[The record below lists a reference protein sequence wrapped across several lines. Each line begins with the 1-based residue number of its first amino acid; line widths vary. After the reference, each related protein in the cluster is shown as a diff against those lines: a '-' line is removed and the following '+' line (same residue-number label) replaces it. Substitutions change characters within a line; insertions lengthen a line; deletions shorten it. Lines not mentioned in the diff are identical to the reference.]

1 MINTVARPDRSATDA
16 SGTTTR
22 RWGRRQDTTAP
33 AAPAGPQTPD
43 AAGPQA
49 GGSVPGE
56 QLPDELAA
64 DHTGTADP
72 AAPAPREQ
80 RRAQTKAQ
88 RHLLREL
95 ERRNRMQLV
104 PHYLTGGLLALGY
117 VIHELAAQAAA
128 VGTAALLSGL
138 AVAGAGAAATLLARR
153 RRILLDGWLAW
164 SALLAT
170 ATATWM
176 VVTVVAGLSWPG
188 LAAALAADYA
198 FGARWWARHRHPDAV
213 EPAPADAAAPG
224 AVEREV
230 VPVDP
235 ARIAHYPRRWAEFLG
250 CTGGLLAGAQLV
262 DGRPFEHGLEYTLRL
277 HPGKHDLDLVL
288 SCMSKI
294 ATGLGHP
301 MAQLVAEEFNEDSP
315 ELVTFRVVTQ
325 SPVKSDVFFTGPQF
339 VDGKVVLGP
348 YADGIG
354 DALWRIYSDDSIWG
368 GMVIGGTG
376 SGKSRLLEVIGLS
389 AMDAH
394 RIGLPTYVIHVD
406 GQDGASCPQL
416 WKHANE
422 RYGSWE
428 VEQVLERV
436 TAMQKYRQRNRQ
448 NEDPGFTPT
457 PERPGILVIVDEA
470 HVVIT
475 KENAEEWAAI
485 AREAR
490 KVGIGVIM
498 GDQDGSLETFK
509 KTVLRGS
516 LRAGNAVGLKTDERT
531 QGQIVANGKF
541 NLADLPAIP
550 GFGHTLGVG
559 ARHAPYK
566 GTWAPARKNA
576 AERAAAGK
584 PFPDGLLLIE
594 DWYEQVA
601 QDKIQLD
608 PGTATATTDHAG
620 DKTATGHAGGT
631 SAAVPGRGG
640 SVRLTAATL
649 PTVPVPALTTP
660 VLTDSQR
667 GVLTAV
673 RSGLNQ
679 PGVIAEEVGLTRQA
693 VGSILT
699 TLGAKGLVT
708 KTGAGKAVNY
718 EATALGKAA

>member
-1 MINTVARPDRSATDA
+1 MIDTVARPDRSAAA

-22 RWGRRQDTTAP
+22 RWGRRQDTAP
-33 AAPAGPQTPD
+33 ATGPRGQDVPAPP
-43 AAGPQA
+43 
-49 GGSVPGE
+49 GGEPAPGG

-72 AAPAPREQ
+72 AAAPPRGQ
-80 RRAQTKAQ
+80 RRAQTKVQ
-88 RHLLREL
+88 RHLLREI
-95 ERRNRMQLV
+95 ERRNRKQLL
-104 PHYLTGGLLALGY
+104 PHYLTGGLLALGH
-117 VIHELAAQAAA
+117 VIHELAAQASA
-128 VGTAALLSGL
+128 VGTAALLTGL
-138 AVAGAGAAATLLARR
+138 AVAGAGAAATLLLRR
-153 RRILLDGWLAW
+153 RRILLQGWLAW

-176 VVTVVAGLSWPG
+176 VVTVVAGLTWPG

-198 FGARWWARHRHPDAV
+198 FGARWWARHRHPAAV
-213 EPAPADAAAPG
+213 EPTAADPAA
-224 AVEREV
+224 ETEV
-230 VPVDP
+230 ITVDP
-235 ARIAHYPRRWAEFLG
+235 SRIAHYPRRWAEFLG

-325 SPVKSDVFFTGPQF
+325 SPVKADVFFTGPQF
-339 VDGKVVLGP
+339 IDGKVVLGP

-354 DALWRIYSDDSIWG
+354 EALWRIYSDDSIWG

-428 VEQVLERV
+428 VEQVLERI

-448 NEDPGFTPT
+448 SEDPGFTPT
-457 PERPGILVIVDEA
+457 LERPGILVIVDEA

-490 KVGIGVIM
+490 KVGIGVVM

-566 GTWAPARKNA
+566 GKWAPARKNA
-576 AERAAAGK
+576 LERAAAGR

-594 DWYEQVA
+594 DWYERVA

-608 PGTATATTDHAG
+608 LGTSTAITTHGADKATAG
-620 DKTATGHAGGT
+620 GATSLGP
-631 SAAVPGRGG
+631 VRPGN
-640 SVRLTAATL
+640 VRLTAAVL
-649 PTVPVPALTTP
+649 PTVRVPALANP
-660 VLTDSQR
+660 VLTESQR

-693 VGSILT
+693 VGSILA

-718 EATALGKAA
+718 EVTALGKAA